1 MDDKD
6 FWEEEY
12 TDLDRFQKRKNVK
25 RAELVATPGFGMS
38 GQRSTN
44 DFIIRSLEENPQG
57 WMVTDIKRNATHFNS
72 MDGII
77 TLPSIES
84 EVTIKVWDED
94 LLSKL
99 VEAMRHM
106 SSYEGA

>member
-12 TDLDRFQKRKNVK
+12 TDLDRYQKRKNVK

-44 DFIIRSLEENPQG
+44 DFIIRSLEENPHG
-57 WMVTDIKRNATHFNS
+57 WMMTNISRNATHF
-72 MDGII
+72 DGSYNIV
-77 TLPSIES
+77 TLPSINS

>member
-12 TDLDRFQKRKNVK
+12 TDLDRYQKRKNVK

-57 WMVTDIKRNATHFNS
+57 WMITDIKRNATHFNS

-77 TLPSIES
+77 TMPSIES
-84 EVTIKVWDED
+84 EVTIKVWHED
-94 LLSKL
+94 LL
-99 VEAMRHM
+99 
-106 SSYEGA
+106 

>member
-12 TDLDRFQKRKNVK
+12 TDLDRYQKRKSRK
-25 RAELVATPGFGMS
+25 RVELVETPGFGMS
-38 GQRSTN
+38 SQCSTN
-44 DFIIRSLEENPQG
+44 DFIIKSLEENPQA
-57 WMVTDIKRNATHFNS
+57 WMITDIKRNATHFNGLDS
-72 MDGII
+72 IM
-77 TLPSIES
+77 TMPSIDS

-106 SSYEGA
+106 SHYGGA

>member
-12 TDLDRFQKRKNVK
+12 TDLDRYKKRKSYK
-25 RAELVATPGFGMS
+25 RVELVETPSFGMS
-38 GQRSTN
+38 GQSSTN
-44 DFIIRSLEENPQG
+44 NFIIKSLDENPQG
-57 WMVTDIKRNATHFNS
+57 WMITDIKRNATHFNGL
-72 MDGII
+72 DGII
-77 TLPSIES
+77 TGPSIDS

-106 SSYEGA
+106 SS